1 MHTVAEPIQML
12 PNIGA
17 RVFSA
22 DGDQLGTV
30 SAVDGTCFKVDAPF
44 QPDYWLSVD
53 SVTDA
58 MNGNVRLTS
67 TLKLLEATQQNGS
80 DHRGLHRHN
89 A

>member
-1 MHTVAEPIQML
+1 MKPRLGV
-12 PNIGA
+12 

-30 SAVDGTCFKVDAPF
+30 SEVEGNCFKVDAPF
-44 QPDYWLSVD
+44 QPDYWLSFD

-58 MNGNVRLTS
+58 MAGNVRLTS
-67 TLKLLEATQQNGS
+67 TLKLLEATAQDGF

-89 A
+89 D